1 MVESMTRLL
10 LFFLTAAPILAA
22 GDTPFTVNLPPG
34 WTVQKLQQGYVRMES
49 PDKSRFVLVRPIL
62 GRTAD
67 CQESLRRAFA
77 ASWSA
82 FPGARSLEVS
92 PSGRGIATARFSFQ
106 DGRSRGAVMCAETS
120 SGTGMYYGLAAPA
133 ASFGQD
139 VAGLV
144 GILRSFRY
152 GGGAGSGQSGSG
164 PATLPRMVSWQ
175 EPNEMAYTMQV
186 PDGWR
191 VSGGLTRLDVSHA
204 RSGFQIDSPDGK
216 SVLRLGDPRLAMCT
230 VPGPG
235 AMRGQGEPHYCAYQT
250 GGQAG
255 QAYLTGTLV
264 REWQLE
270 GLQIVSN
277 QARPELSEGA
287 DRLPRQMGLN
297 VRSAFGEIRFRATR
311 HGAPVEGMIVANTQ
325 MFASAPGQ
333 NFVVGTYFTEFTAL
347 AGPPAQFG
355 LMTAIAGNVIG
366 TLHWNP
372 QWWQR
377 EQRISAEVTRQ
388 RLAAMHA
395 QAEEQQKSFWARMDA
410 SDRRRDA
417 VNDILGGTV
426 RLSDGEGH
434 TYDAKAGSN
443 YYFLDTDAARR
454 AGKPNDAV
462 VGADLYPSPM
472 VDLRPLEVIR

>member
-1 MVESMTRLL
+1 MKRLL
-10 LFFLTAAPILAA
+10 LFLITALPNLAA
-22 GDTPFTVNLPPG
+22 GDTPFTVNLPQG

-82 FPGARSLEVS
+82 FPGARNLEVS

-133 ASFGQD
+133 SSFGQD
-139 VAGLV
+139 LAGLV

-152 GGGAGSGQSGSG
+152 GGGAGGGPSASG
-164 PATLPRMVSWQ
+164 PATLPRMVNWQ
-175 EPNEMAYTMQV
+175 EPHEMAYTLQV
-186 PDGWR
+186 PEGWR
-191 VSGGLTRLDVSHA
+191 MSGGLTRIDVTHA
-204 RSGFQIDSPDGK
+204 RSGFQMDSPDGK
-216 SVLRLGDPRLAMCT
+216 AMLRIGDPRLQMCT

-235 AMRGQGEPHYCAYQT
+235 AMRGQGEPHYCPYQT

-255 QAYLTGTLV
+255 QAYLTGTLA

-277 QARPELSEGA
+277 QARPELSETA

-297 VRSAFGEIRFRATR
+297 VKSAFGEIRFRATR
-311 HGAPVEGMIVANTQ
+311 QGSPVEVMILANTQ
-325 MFASAPGQ
+325 MLASVPGQ
-333 NFVVGTYFTEFTAL
+333 NFVMGTYYTEFTAL
-347 AGPPAQFG
+347 AGPPSQFG
-355 LMTAIAGNVIG
+355 QMTAIAGHVIG
-366 TLHWNP
+366 TIHWNI

-377 EQRISAEVTRQ
+377 EQRIGAEVARQ

-462 VGADLYPSPM
+462 VGGDLYPSPM